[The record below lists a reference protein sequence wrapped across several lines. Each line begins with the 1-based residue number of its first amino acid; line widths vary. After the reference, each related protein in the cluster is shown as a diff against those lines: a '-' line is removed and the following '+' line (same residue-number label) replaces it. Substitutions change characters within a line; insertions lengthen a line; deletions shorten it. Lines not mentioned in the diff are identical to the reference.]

1 MRTDFENQIFMSVL
15 YMNLRTQLTA
25 LCAIALTA
33 SVNANSIAVTGV
45 SMSNDESAFDVF
57 TDTKSATSS
66 GNKKNTVH
74 SSNLTA
80 GEEVD
85 FSRISIS
92 TSSMLARNNEV
103 SANKFISDSNSFSN
117 IKTNTL
123 LKSFGIDS
131 ITSELDSIYDG
142 SRTEDEFSNNYLVS
156 KSVEM
161 NELEIGVSYVANLT
175 NRLSYNVYLGYVSGE
190 IAVNEALSAELAYK
204 DDYSALSFAL
214 KDHIENNTPTQ
225 EGILSRGTPYS
236 YQNYQVECA
245 YTYIAFPTLN
255 LNSHGSSNTIDFAT
269 MVIKLEADFALTN
282 DFSILAGLAS
292 EGTKVDNINTNIDG
306 YVYNIAASYSILE
319 RVGVEFNHKIY
330 DQQSKTSV
338 ALNYAF

>member
-1 MRTDFENQIFMSVL
+1 
-15 YMNLRTQLTA
+15 
-25 LCAIALTA
+25 
-33 SVNANSIAVTGV
+33 
-45 SMSNDESAFDVF
+45 
-57 TDTKSATSS
+57 
-66 GNKKNTVH
+66 
-74 SSNLTA
+74 
-80 GEEVD
+80 
-85 FSRISIS
+85 
-92 TSSMLARNNEV
+92 
-103 SANKFISDSNSFSN
+103 
-117 IKTNTL
+117 
-123 LKSFGIDS
+123 
-131 ITSELDSIYDG
+131 
-142 SRTEDEFSNNYLVS
+142 
-156 KSVEM
+156 M

-204 DDYSALSFAL
+204 DNYSALSFAL

>member
-1 MRTDFENQIFMSVL
+1 MNFSTLLTTLFALVL
-15 YMNLRTQLTA
+15 TT
-25 LCAIALTA
+25 
-33 SVNANSIAVTGV
+33 SVNANSIVVTDIYLA
-45 SMSNDESAFDVF
+45 NDEANFDAVIDEKL
-57 TDTKSATSS
+57 TSATGSPKS
-66 GNKKNTVH
+66 TVTI
-74 SSNLTA
+74 SNLTA

-123 LKSFGIDS
+123 LKSFGIGS
-131 ITSELDSIYDG
+131 ITSELDSIYNG

-190 IAVNEALSAELAYK
+190 IAVNEALSAELTYK
-204 DDYSALSFAL
+204 DNYSALSFAL

>member
-1 MRTDFENQIFMSVL
+1 MNFSTLLTTLFFLVL
-15 YMNLRTQLTA
+15 TT
-25 LCAIALTA
+25 
-33 SVNANSIAVTGV
+33 SVNANSIVAADIYVAHNESTFDALTEEKSTPVTG
-45 SMSNDESAFDVF
+45 SS
-57 TDTKSATSS
+57 KSRM
-66 GNKKNTVH
+66 NT
-74 SSNLTA
+74 SNLTA
-80 GEEVD
+80 DDNLE
-85 FSRISIS
+85 FSRIYIS
-92 TSSMLARNNEV
+92 TSLIPTENNEV
-103 SANKFISDSNSFSN
+103 SGIKLIRAPGPNSLSN

-131 ITSELDSIYDG
+131 ITSELDSIYNE

-204 DDYSALSFAL
+204 DNYSALSFAL
-214 KDHIENNTPTQ
+214 KDHIENNTATQ

-292 EGTKVDNINTNIDG
+292 EGTKVDNLNANIDG

-338 ALNYAF
+338 ALNYTF